1 MRGQFADLATHTLS
15 QGILQLSGQNTSS
28 SSQYHR
34 HLQIDWVDSLEV
46 VVLDSVAVL
55 STRRTPSIA
64 AAAAE
69 DGNQKQPFAVT
80 LLVYCECCCCSAS
93 LVVII
98 QSNATNAVPEG
109 KDDARE
115 ERNYQFFSNRSRSA
129 RQSTKQEK
137 NKAAVAAGLGNN

>member
-69 DGNQKQPFAVT
+69 DGNQKHFVG
-80 LLVYCECCCCSAS
+80 LLRMLLLLCFFGRYNP
-93 LVVII
+93 I
-98 QSNATNAVPEG
+98 QCH
-109 KDDARE
+109 
-115 ERNYQFFSNRSRSA
+115 
-129 RQSTKQEK
+129 
-137 NKAAVAAGLGNN
+137 